1 MSGIN
6 TGVSVNSGTMEG
18 SGGYSLAKRIRLII
32 ICMVIALLIAFVF
45 LIIYIMKMERRETI
59 IRESSGILSGL
70 SDGIRSD
77 IERYKEISRLIMVD
91 DELVEY
97 LRTDTEDVEAGLV
110 NFARNSVLEILNVTT
125 MVDSVFVFRN
135 DGQYFAS
142 NRGKYMFDHNRM
154 EEDEWENSI
163 LVSKGGAVITI
174 NANNAIFKLNNTPFV
189 TIGRAVYDIST
200 QKKLGIMLMN
210 ISNTFLDQKIF
221 NFSDND
227 ILIMGT
233 DGTYLAGD
241 RDIAEITDI
250 TRYFDPSLSG
260 DGASDAGGIQDV
272 FDNED
277 PALSKEERDFY
288 RVKNRIITRFGGNQD
303 LTIIHD
309 EIKNDGEKYITSACL
324 MPDMPIV
331 LISLSSINNG
341 LYMFEAV
348 YVMLVLLAVFLIA
361 LLFVVTFIKKSIT
374 TPVFELTKAM
384 ENNRK
389 TGKLETIDIDIPHNE
404 IGVLKDSYNRM
415 VDRVNVLFNNLIEK
429 EKMIQKAEMR
439 VLQEQIKP
447 HFLYNSLETIGCMA
461 LDEGAED
468 VNDAIETLGSFYRNF
483 LSKGDRE
490 IPFGRELS
498 IIRDYLSL
506 QKLRYGDILNDEY
519 DIDDNTLECRIPK
532 LILQPIVENSIY
544 HGIRQKGEAGTIK
557 ISSRLEGGKLHIIVR
572 DTGVGMTDEQIES
585 VLSVDKTDFS
595 DGFGLRGT
603 IERIRYYC
611 GDDNV
616 VNIRSEEGEYTEVE
630 FIIDQKNE
638 RNQEEGRNPEIIP
651 DVSHVE

>member
-1 MSGIN
+1 MPRNNADISANSGI
-6 TGVSVNSGTMEG
+6 MEKK
-18 SGGYSLAKRIRLII
+18 GGYSLAKRIRLII
-32 ICMVIALLIAFVF
+32 ICMVIVLLIAFLF
-45 LIIYIMKMERRETI
+45 SIFYIMRKERRETM
-59 IRESSGILSGL
+59 IRESTGILSGL
-70 SDGIRSD
+70 SDGICSD

-91 DELVEY
+91 EELVEY
-97 LRTDTEDVEAGLV
+97 LRTDSENVDAGLV
-110 NFARNSVLEILNVTT
+110 NISRNSVLEILNVTT

-163 LVSKGGAVITI
+163 LESKGGAVITI

-210 ISNTFLDQKIF
+210 ISNTFLDQKLF
-221 NFSDND
+221 NLSDND

-241 RDIAEITDI
+241 QEISNVTNI
-250 TRYFDPSLSG
+250 SRYYDTTVFDDNSIQKLN
-260 DGASDAGGIQDV
+260 GIQAIYDV
-272 FDNED
+272 DEGE
-277 PALSKEERDFY
+277 LSKENKNYYSVNSRLYTKMGGDRD
-288 RVKNRIITRFGGNQD
+288 IT
-303 LTIIHD
+303 IMHD
-309 EIKNDGEKYITSACL
+309 EIINNGERYLVSACL
-324 MPDMPIV
+324 IPDMPIV
-331 LISLSSINNG
+331 LINLSNISSG

-348 YVMLVLLAVFLIA
+348 YVMLVLMVIFIIA
-361 LLFVVTFIKKSIT
+361 LLFVVTFINKNIT
-374 TPVFELTKAM
+374 SPVFELTKAM

-389 TGKLETIDIDIPHNE
+389 SGKLETIDINIPHNE

-415 VDRVNVLFNNLIEK
+415 VDRVNVLFNNLIDK

-461 LDEGAED
+461 LDAGAGD

-519 DIDDNTLECRIPK
+519 DIDENTLECRIPK

-572 DTGVGMTDEQIES
+572 DTGVGMSDEQIES
-585 VLSVDKTDFS
+585 ILSVDETDFS

-630 FIIDQKNE
+630 FIIDQKND
-638 RNQEEGRNPEIIP
+638 RNQEEGRN
-651 DVSHVE
+651 